1 MIHHNE
7 LQGQRFGRLVARTC
21 LGKTTTWKKNVF
33 MWLCKC
39 DCGEVKPVAST
50 SLVYGR
56 TLSCGCLNRE
66 KASKRCSTMRIAQK
80 KIREAR
86 NA

>member
-7 LQGQRFGRLVARTC
+7 LQGQRFGKLVAMRC
-21 LGKTTTWKKNVF
+21 LGKTTTWKKNVYV
-33 MWLCKC
+33 WQCKC

-56 TLSCGCLNRE
+56 TRSCGCLNRE
-66 KASKRCSTMRIAQK
+66 AASKRCSTMRIAQK
-80 KIREAR
+80 KKREERSA
-86 NA
+86 